1 VITTLPPPD
10 LSKENKS
17 PENDLTTNRIFIRLR
32 SMQITDPSVKIV
44 MQRLR
49 IPLLVL
55 VTLLLA
61 FHAYGASTPAPLSR
75 WVTLR
80 SDAKGVVKDIIIS
93 EVENREG
100 FSSSGEE
107 KANLNAA
114 EEEKEKEDAAYKR
127 AVTAANREF
136 VRAKK
141 RRDDLTTQFH
151 TVSTELE
158 EQQKNIKTITVG
170 IDNLDSQIA
179 RYKQDIKTQQ
189 EALKKWL
196 RIERQGEALVAVIF
210 TQGFKDKAHTLESLA
225 DQASAPLM
233 AQYMGTYI
241 KSFTKVV
248 DSAVFVDFVRA
259 VEEGTAKWNN
269 EEPLRIVLEKN
280 NQGTTYLRLKRY
292 ELYPFQTPTRGR
304 VNPPAAKNFPA
315 AVITSRKVLDSFLSQ
330 NGYAPANFD
339 LERTDRII
347 RETTQADAAAGEGLQ
362 EQVRSFHER
371 LNSLQQKVAAAQ
383 AERETNVGLLK
394 KKDLQYKEAAQDTA
408 LVQSKKE
415 EADRNFQHAQKA
427 LYDIRRVHESV
438 IVKTALA
445 AVRGSQ
451 SPAEVSA
458 EAIIDKLAEVK
469 NDAKVQHS
477 SSTTEVT
484 NFQVSGESAY
494 QAVTEARITAV
505 RLIGFINEGDGV
517 RVKMAFRVRTVLEET
532 KEEGAAEA
540 AKPSPKAAAGKKSSW
555 LDLFAAKKEEDGD
568 RKPAGE
574 REPAPT
580 KAAPAIRER
589 EPAKAAPAA
598 RDPVK
603 RNPKALGVA
612 EFNGVLFEIM
622 SAKLAGNQ
630 LSVLVEMTNTTEDSA
645 RYVALY
651 DENYRCAKSRW
662 QDSAGKEYV
671 TAQVIFRKGQQQTS
685 MRDAGSRGVP
695 LEARA
700 TQTAQLIFKGVSV
713 KPKTIEKLT
722 LHPFVYQRVIFWT
735 WQEQDLHFPN
745 IRVSR

>member
-1 VITTLPPPD
+1 
-10 LSKENKS
+10 
-17 PENDLTTNRIFIRLR
+17 
-32 SMQITDPSVKIV
+32 

-61 FHAYGASTPAPLSR
+61 FHAYCASTPTPLSR

-80 SDAKGVVKDIIIS
+80 SDAKGVVKGIIVS

-100 FSSSGEE
+100 FSSSMEE
-107 KANLNAA
+107 KANLNAV

-196 RIERQGEALVAVIF
+196 RIERQGEALAAVIF

-225 DQASAPLM
+225 DQASSPLM

-248 DSAVFVDFVRA
+248 DSAVFVDFIRA

-280 NQGTTYLRLKRY
+280 NRGTTYLRLKRY
-292 ELYPFQTPTRGR
+292 ELYPFQAHPKGR
-304 VNPPAAKNFPA
+304 IKPPAAKNFPA

-330 NGYAPANFD
+330 NGYVPANFK
-339 LERTDRII
+339 LEMTDRII

-371 LNSLQQKVAAAQ
+371 LNSLQEKVAAAQ
-383 AERETNVGLLK
+383 SERETNVGLLK
-394 KKDLQYKEAAQDTA
+394 KKDLQYNKAAQDTA
-408 LVQSKKE
+408 LMQSKKA
-415 EADRNFQHAQKA
+415 EADRNFQHAQQA

-445 AVRGSQ
+445 ATRGSQ

-484 NFQVSGESAY
+484 NFQVSGESAH

-517 RVKMAFRVRTVLEET
+517 RVKMAFRVRTVLEEK

-540 AKPSPKAAAGKKSSW
+540 PRPSPKVAEEKKSSW
-555 LDLFAAKKEEDGD
+555 LDAFTAKKEEDQD
-568 RKPAGE
+568 RKPA
-574 REPAPT
+574 RESEPT
-580 KAAPAIRER
+580 
-589 EPAKAAPAA
+589 KAAPAA
-598 RDPVK
+598 RDPEPTNAAPVAREPAK
-603 RNPKALGVA
+603 RNPKALGA
-612 EFNGVLFEIM
+612 TELNGVLFEII

-630 LSVLVEMTNTTEDSA
+630 LSIVVEMTNTTEDSA

-651 DENYRCAKSRW
+651 DENYRWTKSRW
-662 QDSAGKEYV
+662 KDSAGKEYES
-671 TAQVIFRKGQQQTS
+671 AQVMFRKGQQQTS

-700 TQTAQLIFKGVSV
+700 MQTAQLVFNGVSV
-713 KPKTIEKLT
+713 KPKTIGKLI

-745 IRVSR
+745 ISIGPIVGDLRKIGDIKKKRRPR

>member
-1 VITTLPPPD
+1 
-10 LSKENKS
+10 
-17 PENDLTTNRIFIRLR
+17 
-32 SMQITDPSVKIV
+32 MQK
-44 MQRLR
+44 LR

-55 VTLLLA
+55 VTILLA
-61 FHAYGASTPAPLSR
+61 FQAYCASTPTPLSR

-100 FSSSGEE
+100 FSSSVEE
-107 KANLNAA
+107 KANLNAV
-114 EEEKEKEDAAYKR
+114 EDEKEKEDAAYKR
-127 AVTAANREF
+127 SVTAANREF
-136 VRAKK
+136 ARAKK

-151 TVSTELE
+151 AVSTELE
-158 EQQKNIKTITVG
+158 EQQKNIKTITSG

-179 RYKQDIKTQQ
+179 RYKQDINTQQ

-241 KSFTKVV
+241 QSFTKVV
-248 DSAVFVDFVRA
+248 DSTVFIDFIRA
-259 VEEGTAKWNN
+259 VEEGTAKWSN
-269 EEPLRIVLEKN
+269 EEPLRIVLEKSN
-280 NQGTTYLRLKRY
+280 RGTTYLRLKRY
-292 ELYPFQTPTRGR
+292 ELYPFQTTQKGR
-304 VNPPAAKNFPA
+304 VKPPAAKSFPA
-315 AVITSRKVLDSFLSQ
+315 AIITSRKALDSFLSQ

-347 RETTQADAAAGEGLQ
+347 KETAQADAAAGEGLQ

-371 LNSLQQKVAAAQ
+371 IKSLQEKVTAAQ
-383 AERETNVGLLK
+383 SERETNVGLLK
-394 KKDLQYKEAAQDTA
+394 KKNLQYSKAAQDTA
-408 LVQSKKE
+408 LVQSKKA
-415 EADRNFQHAQKA
+415 EADRNFQNAQQA

-445 AVRGSQ
+445 AARGSQ

-484 NFQVSGESAY
+484 NFQVSGESAH

-505 RLIGFINEGDGV
+505 RLIGFINEGDSV
-517 RVKMAFRVRTVLEET
+517 RVKMAFRVRTVLEEM
-532 KEEGAAEA
+532 KEEGLSEA
-540 AKPSPKAAAGKKSSW
+540 QKPSPKVAEEKKSSW
-555 LDLFAAKKEEDGD
+555 LDVFTAKKEEGQD
-568 RKPAGE
+568 RKPD
-574 REPAPT
+574 RESEPT
-580 KAAPAIRER
+580 KAAPATR
-589 EPAKAAPAA
+589 EPEPTNAAPAA
-598 RDPVK
+598 RVPVK
-603 RNPKALGVA
+603 RNPKALGAA
-612 EFNGVLFEIM
+612 EFNGVLFEII

-630 LSVLVEMTNTTEDSA
+630 LSVVVEMTNTTEDSA

-651 DENYRCAKSRW
+651 DENYRWTKSRW
-662 QDSAGKEYV
+662 KDSAGKEYES
-671 TAQVIFRKGQQQTS
+671 AQVTFRKGQQQTS

-700 TQTAQLIFKGVSV
+700 TQTAQLVFKGVSV
-713 KPKTIEKLT
+713 KPKTIGKLI

-745 IRVSR
+745 MSIGPIVENLPKKRRSR

>member
-1 VITTLPPPD
+1 
-10 LSKENKS
+10 
-17 PENDLTTNRIFIRLR
+17 
-32 SMQITDPSVKIV
+32 MQK
-44 MQRLR
+44 LR

-61 FHAYGASTPAPLSR
+61 FQAYCASTKTPLSR
-75 WVTLR
+75 WITLR

-100 FSSSGEE
+100 FSSSVEE
-107 KANLNAA
+107 RANLNAV
-114 EEEKEKEDAAYKR
+114 EDEMEKEAAAYKR
-127 AVTAANREF
+127 AVATANREF

-151 TVSTELE
+151 AVSTELE
-158 EQQKNIKTITVG
+158 EQQKNIKTITAGVS
-170 IDNLDSQIA
+170 NLDSQIA
-179 RYKQDIKTQQ
+179 RYKLDMKTQQ

-196 RIERQGEALVAVIF
+196 RIERQGEALMAVIY

-225 DQASAPLM
+225 DQASSPLM
-233 AQYMGTYI
+233 AQYMGTYVQ
-241 KSFTKVV
+241 SFTKVV
-248 DSAVFVDFVRA
+248 DSAVFIDFIRA
-259 VEEGTAKWNN
+259 VEEGTAKWSN

-280 NQGTTYLRLKRY
+280 NRGTTYLRLKRY
-292 ELYPFQTPTRGR
+292 ELYPFQAPQKGR
-304 VNPPAAKNFPA
+304 VKRPPAKNFPA
-315 AVITSRKVLDSFLSQ
+315 AVITSRKVLDNFLSQ

-347 RETTQADAAAGEGLQ
+347 RETTQANDMAGEGLQ

-371 LNSLQQKVAAAQ
+371 ISSLQEKVTTAQ
-383 AERETNVGLLK
+383 SERETNAGLLNK
-394 KKDLQYKEAAQDTA
+394 KNLQYKKTAQDTA

-445 AVRGSQ
+445 AARGSQ

-484 NFQVSGESAY
+484 NFQLSGESAH
-494 QAVTEARITAV
+494 QTVTEARITAV

-532 KEEGAAEA
+532 KEEGSAEA
-540 AKPSPKAAAGKKSSW
+540 LKPSPKAAEEKKSSW
-555 LDLFAAKKEEDGD
+555 LDTFAAKKEEDQD
-568 RKPAGE
+568 RKPD
-574 REPAPT
+574 REP
-580 KAAPAIRER
+580 
-589 EPAKAAPAA
+589 EPAKAAPAPVSKE
-598 RDPVK
+598 PVK
-603 RNPKALGVA
+603 RNPKALGAA
-612 EFNGVLFEIM
+612 EFNGVLFEII

-630 LSVLVEMTNTTEDSA
+630 LSVLVEMTNTTEDA
-645 RYVALY
+645 VRYVALY
-651 DENYRCAKSRW
+651 DENYRWTKSQW
-662 QDSAGKEYV
+662 KDSAGKEYES
-671 TAQVIFRKGQQQTS
+671 AQVTFRKGQQQTS

-695 LEARA
+695 LEARS
-700 TQTAQLIFKGVSV
+700 TQTAQLVFKGVSV